1 MITYYHKT
9 QKKVTCLISN
19 LLATCIIALPA
30 MIVIIA
36 KRERAPQK
44 KETPTSIMLDVRIK
58 MLSRNKKKK
67 KGHCVPNVYVY
78 VVYTQLMTF
87 SSGVLTRCAGD
98 TFVSIIH

>member
-1 MITYYHKT
+1 
-9 QKKVTCLISN
+9 
-19 LLATCIIALPA
+19 

-67 KGHCVPNVYVY
+67 GIVSRT
-78 VVYTQLMTF
+78 YTFMLCIRSWWRLAAAF
-87 SSGVLTRCAGD
+87 
-98 TFVSIIH
+98 